1 MGSKHG
7 KQAAGLFNC
16 SILANEVDFNIQHK
30 SIREEKAEKLRE
42 VKEQMFQTHEIN
54 SRRAGPLLSVIIGM
68 RPKRVSSYAQETK
81 TEHPLIL
88 ILSFLHAQRT
98 TMTTTEPIILNF

>member
-16 SILANEVDFNIQHK
+16 FMLANEVDFNIQHK
-30 SIREEKAEKLRE
+30 SIREEKAEKSRE

-54 SRRAGPLLSVIIGM
+54 SRRAGPLLSGIIGM
-68 RPKRVSSYAQETK
+68 RPKRVSSHAQQTK
-81 TEHPLIL
+81 TEHPTN
-88 ILSFLHAQRT
+88 SNPEFSSCT
-98 TMTTTEPIILNF
+98 KNTMTTTEPIILNF